1 MIPNN
6 PTTASNPTSTDILI
20 PVGFRGLAGWCTGWA
35 GDELGTVYAA
45 FIGRTTALTGIWAA
59 FQDDE
64 VLKLLDRPDLRKRP
78 KLEGA
83 RYHTLRA
90 KLPESGWQHLV
101 LLHSQAT
108 PANLAGLDFYVI
120 GENPKPPLE
129 RFWTQWNSAL
139 PLPAAPAWVSALWQR
154 GTLRGLITPC
164 EAEDIYCWHVQADV
178 EAWQEILQQIVR
190 RR

>member
-1 MIPNN
+1 MIPTDPMITN
-6 PTTASNPTSTDILI
+6 SYSSTGSLI
-20 PVGFRGLAGWCTGWA
+20 PVSFRGLTAWCTGWA
-35 GDELGTVYAA
+35 GDELGTVYAS
-45 FIGRTTALTGIWAA
+45 FIGRVTAVTGIWAA
-59 FQDDE
+59 FQDNE
-64 VLKLLDRPDLRKRP
+64 VLALPGRPDLRKRP
-78 KLEGA
+78 KLEGT

-90 KLPESGWQHLV
+90 RLPESGWQHLV

-108 PANLAGLDFYVI
+108 TANLPDLDFYVI
-120 GENPKPPLE
+120 GENPEPPLDSFFT
-129 RFWTQWNSAL
+129 RWNNAL
-139 PLPAAPAWVSALWQR
+139 PLPAASAWVSQLWQR